1 MKNSLLIYYFLVNLR
16 FFPVGFLFVLKMYH
30 VRLFIDEKKKEFG
43 MAPKQCGIRFK
54 PQSLLQKTCI
64 SYTFDTL
71 AAYTGMCLHTH
82 ALARVH
88 KPKATLVI

>member
-1 MKNSLLIYYFLVNLR
+1 
-16 FFPVGFLFVLKMYH
+16 
-30 VRLFIDEKKKEFG
+30 

-88 KPKATLVI
+88 KSKATLVI